1 MSTAT
6 TSPTTGAGPALAP
19 YLLDLNVLIALS
31 WPQHVHHA
39 RSHAWFDSLES
50 PWATTPFTEAGY
62 LRLTT
67 NPVVVG
73 EAVTM
78 DAALGALR
86 AMRSAAGHVYI
97 ADASSLADPAISL
110 DRLATSRQVT
120 DAHLVNLAAVS
131 GVTLATLDRDI
142 ATLVSAEHR
151 RHVLVLP

>member
-6 TSPTTGAGPALAP
+6 TEPAL

-39 RSHAWFDSLES
+39 RSHTWFDSLES

-67 NPVVVG
+67 NPTVVG

-86 AMRSAAGHVYI
+86 AMRSTVGHVFI
-97 ADASSLADPAISL
+97 ADASSLADPVIVI
-110 DRLATSRQVT
+110 DRLATPRQVT
-120 DAHLVNLAAVS
+120 DAHLVNLAAAS
-131 GVTLATLDRDI
+131 GAVLATLDRGI
-142 ATLVSAEHR
+142 AQLVSQEYR
-151 RHVLVLP
+151 GHVLVLP